1 MSQPNQAIRVFI
13 AAPISLPAKLVL
25 TQVIGNLG
33 GNIPS
38 EIRWVNPD
46 GIHLTIKFLGDVPS
60 EEIAGITEA
69 MVRAAA
75 KISPFEVGLSGLGVF
90 PNRKEPRVLWA
101 GVDGDLATLTQLQES
116 TEVELTAAGYPKD
129 RRRFNPH
136 LTLGR
141 VRGQASEYTR
151 RSIGP
156 MVSSHQMPG
165 SDPWTVESVE
175 LIQSHLGPEGATYTT
190 LTTASLK
197 GVQI

>member
-1 MSQPNQAIRVFI
+1 MFI
-13 AAPISLPAKLVL
+13 AAPISLPAKLAL

-69 MVRAAA
+69 MGRTAA
-75 KISPFEVGLSGLGVF
+75 KIIPFYVGLSGLGVF
-90 PNRKEPRVLWA
+90 PNSKEPRVLWA

-116 TEVELTAAGYPKD
+116 TEQELAAAGYPKD

-141 VRGQASEYTR
+141 IRRHASEQTKR
-151 RSIGP
+151 NIGP
-156 MVSSHQMPG
+156 MVTSHQIPG
-165 SDPWTVESVE
+165 SEQWTVQSVE

-190 LTTASLK
+190 LAKASLK
-197 GVQI
+197 GV